1 MAYALG
7 GQIKKKE
14 LNEEEKMAFNL
25 NRGIFCGK
33 DSISLSASFYE
44 LPPAKAV
51 FEGTARPDTINVYS
65 VAEGIV
71 EVILPDGAQAH
82 GVSKR
87 SGQSVIWT
95 TEDGR
100 VMGLHMLL
108 TFNAN
113 IMHELIVMKLYE
125 NGKIDDP
132 IKQRF
137 IEEIYDTERPI
148 MRHSLI
154 KVVLC
159 FLTGLTK

>member
-14 LNEEEKMAFNL
+14 LNEAEKIAYNL

-33 DSISLSASFYE
+33 DSISLSSSFYE

-51 FEGTARPDTINVYS
+51 FEDAARPDTINVYS
-65 VAEGIV
+65 IAEVNV
-71 EVILPDGAQAH
+71 EVTLPDGAQAH

-87 SGQSVIWT
+87 TGQSVIWT
-95 TEDGR
+95 MKDER
-100 VMGLHMLL
+100 VMGLQLL
-108 TFNAN
+108 ITFNAN
-113 IMHELIVMKLYE
+113 IMHELIVMKMYE

-137 IEEIYDTERPI
+137 IDEIYDTERPI
-148 MRHSLI
+148 MRHSFL
-154 KVVLC
+154 KVVRC